1 MSPTRLLAVLPLLL
15 AGCGDDP
22 EPTLPAGSAQAPDI
36 ILISVD
42 TLRADHLSSYGHS
55 RQTSPFFDR
64 LAAEGTRYTFARSA
78 SPWTLPAHTS
88 MLTGQLPVTHKV
100 VDDGL
105 VLDPGVPVL
114 PELMRQAGYHTGGFV
129 ATMYVST
136 KFGFDRGF
144 ERFEDFGLTTEKK
157 NLAGEVTATD
167 VVDGALAWWA
177 EQPAGEPVFL
187 FLHVYDV
194 HYEYDPPGAYATL
207 FDRAPDG
214 DDPKYKNYFHFK
226 KQKHQLSEAQF
237 EHQRAQYDESIR
249 YVNDQFERLET
260 AAKAAGRD
268 VRFVITADHG
278 EEFGERGTWG
288 HAHTLYAEQLH
299 VPMIV
304 SGAGLPKG
312 KVEDVP
318 VGTQDVAPTIAH
330 WVGKADALQAD
341 GVPMVPGES
350 PKAGVERV
358 FPAETTRFKT
368 NRLGLYA
375 GGLRVEWDLK
385 ADKLELFD
393 PHADPKEAL
402 DLSAARPG
410 DLAAI
415 KAALE
420 ESQGAPWEAVEGGV
434 ASVETGVFLK
444 GGLHRRTLLLN
455 PGDRFTVLPWD
466 APFTFQSGE
475 RTLGPFQAVGGERPG
490 DGLALRYVGGGNA
503 GKQDL
508 DAATR
513 AALQALGYMQDD
525 DGGEEEEPG
534 PPPAPAGPGPGA
546 ETAPPAGDPG

>member
-1 MSPTRLLAVLPLLL
+1 MSPNRLSVSLMLLM
-15 AGCGDDP
+15 AGCGAGS
-22 EPTLPAGSAQAPDI
+22 EPALPAGSSASPDI

-55 RQTSPFFDR
+55 RPTSPFFDR

-105 VLDPGVPVL
+105 VLDPSVPVL
-114 PELMRQAGYHTGGFV
+114 PELMQQAGYNTAGFV

-144 ERFEDFGLTTEKK
+144 DTFEDFGLTTEKK

-167 VVDGALAWWA
+167 VVDGALAWWEDQEPGA
-177 EQPAGEPVFL
+177 PVFL

-194 HYEYDPPGAYATL
+194 HYEYDPPGDYATL
-207 FDRAPDG
+207 FDRAPSR
-214 DDPKYKNYFHFK
+214 DDPKYKNYFYFK
-226 KQKHQLSEAQF
+226 RKKNQLSEQEF

-249 YVNDQFERLET
+249 YVNDQFERLDK
-260 AAKAAGRD
+260 AARAAGRN
-268 VRFVITADHG
+268 VRFIITSDHG

-312 KVEDVP
+312 RVEDVP

-330 WVGKADALQAD
+330 WVGKADGLRAD

-350 PKAGVERV
+350 PKADASRV

-375 GGLRVEWDLK
+375 DGLRIEWDLK
-385 ADKLELFD
+385 TGRIELFD
-393 PHADPKEAL
+393 PHVDTKEAI
-402 DLSAARPG
+402 DLAEARPE
-410 DLAAI
+410 DLATI
-415 KAALE
+415 TAALE
-420 ESQGAPWEAVEGGV
+420 ESQGAPWEAVAGGV
-434 ASVETGVFLK
+434 ATVEKGVFLK
-444 GGLHRRTLLLN
+444 EGLHRGTLVLN
-455 PGDRFTVLPWD
+455 PGERFTVLPWD
-466 APFTFQSGE
+466 APFTYRSGDAE
-475 RTLGPFQAVGGERPG
+475 IGPFQAVGGKRPG
-490 DGLALRYVGGGNA
+490 ASQALKYVGGGNA
-503 GKQDL
+503 GKQEL

-513 AALQALGYMQDD
+513 AALEALGYMQSDEPAA
-525 DGGEEEEPG
+525 DGPSS
-534 PPPAPAGPGPGA
+534 GA
-546 ETAPPAGDPG
+546 DAAGDAGKQTE

>member
-1 MSPTRLLAVLPLLL
+1 MSPTHLLALLPLLL
-15 AGCGDDP
+15 AGCGDDTP
-22 EPTLPAGSAQAPDI
+22 PVLPKGSAQAPDI

-55 RQTSPFFDR
+55 RETSPFFDR
-64 LAAEGTRYTFARSA
+64 LAAEGARYTFARSA

-105 VLDPGVPVL
+105 VLDPSVPVL
-114 PELMRQAGYHTGGFV
+114 PELMQQAGYNTAGFV

-136 KFGFDRGF
+136 RFGFDRGF
-144 ERFEDFGLTTEKK
+144 DKFDDFDLTTEKK

-177 EQPAGEPVFL
+177 EQPVGEPVFL

-194 HYEYDPPGAYATL
+194 HYEYDPPGEYATL
-207 FDRAPDG
+207 FDRAPNS
-214 DDPKYKNYFHFK
+214 DDPKYKNYFYFSK
-226 KQKHQLSEAQF
+226 KKNKLTEAEF

-299 VPMIV
+299 VPMII

-330 WVGKADALQAD
+330 WVGKADSLQAD
-341 GVPMVPGES
+341 GVPLVPGES
-350 PKAGVERV
+350 PKAGVDRV

-368 NRLGLYA
+368 NRLGLYS

-385 ADKLELFD
+385 ANKLELFD
-393 PHADPKEAL
+393 PHADAKEAK
-402 DLSAARPG
+402 DLSKARPA
-410 DLAAI
+410 DLATV
-415 KAALE
+415 KKALE
-420 ESQGAPWEAVEGGV
+420 DSQGAPWEAVEGGV
-434 ASVETGVFLK
+434 ASVAKGVFLK
-444 GGLHRRTLLLN
+444 EGLHRRTLLLN
-455 PGDRFTVLPWD
+455 PGERFTVLPWD
-466 APFTFQSGE
+466 APFTFKSGDT
-475 RTLGPFQAVGGERPG
+475 TLGPFQAVGGERPG
-490 DGLALRYVGGGNA
+490 EGQALRYVGGGNA
-503 GKQDL
+503 GKQEL
-508 DAATR
+508 DASTR
-513 AALQALGYMQDD
+513 AALEALGYMQNDD
-525 DGGEEEEPG
+525 PEEA
-534 PPPAPAGPGPGA
+534 PPPSPVAGEGGD
-546 ETAPPAGDPG
+546 PPAVDEKEKAEAPR